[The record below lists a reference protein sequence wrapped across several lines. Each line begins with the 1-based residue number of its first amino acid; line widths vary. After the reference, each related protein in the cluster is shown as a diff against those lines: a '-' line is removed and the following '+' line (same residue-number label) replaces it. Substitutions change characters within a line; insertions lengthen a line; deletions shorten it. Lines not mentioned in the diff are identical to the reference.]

1 MLGLSVIMCSM
12 PLVSAQQSVSRGRP
26 MAAEAQWVGA
36 GVPFY
41 NIDAATA
48 KDGAAPEGITPLA
61 RDIFTSDD
69 FYVDKELWRD
79 PRYFRCNSTLG
90 LDSQWGDYSSAPT
103 YIKNDPAT
111 GAWGHCDVDYS
122 REHIVS
128 PYGFASARAHYD
140 ALLAETRAKDGPTQ
154 YSRERLPPDW
164 DGRYTNNVSVVFG
177 LMRAGQEP
185 VVPAEFSEPPQWII
199 GYHNQV
205 PTILSLLTPE
215 YQQRLVQQLF
225 HQAHDRAAQ
234 WSAMLCRPEGF
245 MRWWSGP
252 GGPGSL
258 DVTVTPT
265 RVQFLGG
272 SGNAIRNVHVGRTF
286 DLSGAVPRLG
296 ADVPR
301 WMGET
306 VGFWDGNALI
316 TWTSNIQGW
325 FTHSSWEYS
334 NKLQTIEIFTPR
346 SDPQGKLLGLE
357 HEAVFY
363 DEDALLQ
370 PIRNVRFLP
379 RAGRLQRGASEQ
391 PDALQSDTLRRERSG
406 DAVGSRHRDPIPRR
420 GSLRPPVGR
429 RVGGVLRTRY
439 AAAPGRGHLRLRT
452 RIGGPSHR
460 RRRYHASPNTISHCP
475 RRGPMI
481 DRVARLRGPVT

>member
-1 MLGLSVIMCSM
+1 VSHSMRPSRQLLARGIAVVGFSAAICS
-12 PLVSAQQSVSRGRP
+12 PLPSFAQQSIGRGWP
-26 MAAEAQWVGA
+26 MASDAEFVGP

-41 NIDAATA
+41 NLDVAAA
-48 KDGAAPEGITPLA
+48 KDGAVPEGVTPLA

-69 FYVDKELWRD
+69 FYVDRELWSD

-90 LDSQWGDYSSAPT
+90 LDSQWGDYSSGPT
-103 YIKNDPAT
+103 YLTEDAAK
-111 GAWGHCDVDYS
+111 GAWGRCDVDYS
-122 REHIVS
+122 REHLVS
-128 PYGFASARAHYD
+128 PYAFATARAHYE
-140 ALLAETRAKDGPTQ
+140 ALLAESRANGGPTL

-164 DGRYTNNVSVVFG
+164 DGRYTNNVSIVFG
-177 LMRAGQEP
+177 LMRAGREP
-185 VVPAEFSEPPQWII
+185 VVPAEFHEPPQWII
-199 GYHNQV
+199 GYHTQV

-215 YQQRLVQQLF
+215 YQQRLVQQLY
-225 HQAHDRAAQ
+225 HQAHDRAPQ

-272 SGNAIRNVHVGRTF
+272 SGNAIRNVHVGRDF

-301 WMGET
+301 WLGET
-306 VGFWDGNALI
+306 VGFWDGDALI

-334 NKLQTIEIFTPR
+334 SKLQTIEIFTPR
-346 SDPQGKLLGLE
+346 ADAQGKLLGLE

-363 DEDALLQ
+363 DEEGLVQ
-370 PIRNVRFLP
+370 PIRNVRFLA
-379 RAGRLQRGASEQ
+379 RQ
-391 PDALQSDTLRRERSG
+391 G
-406 DAVGSRHRDPIPRR
+406 DFNDVA
-420 GSLRPPVGR
+420 
-429 RVGGVLRTRY
+429 
-439 AAAPGRGHLRLRT
+439 
-452 RIGGPSHR
+452 
-460 RRRYHASPNTISHCP
+460 PNTLTHCNQTFFVVNGRATP
-475 RRGPMI
+475 VVPGAEI
-481 DRVARLRGPVT
+481 EYRVEDLYGRPWAAVWEEHFEQGMQRPEAEDIFDFERD

>member
-1 MLGLSVIMCSM
+1 MPHLRRRLPTTGAALTMVGVMLCSAPPVFAQPSVG
-12 PLVSAQQSVSRGRP
+12 RGWP
-26 MAAEAQWVGA
+26 MAGEAEWVGA

-41 NIDAATA
+41 NLDEATA
-48 KDGAAPEGITPLA
+48 KDGAAPAGITPLA
-61 RDIFTSDD
+61 RDIFTSGD
-69 FYVDKELWRD
+69 FYVDRELWSD

-103 YIKNDPAT
+103 YIRDDPAM
-111 GAWGHCDVDYS
+111 GAWGRCGVDYS

-128 PYGFASARAHYD
+128 PYGFATARAHYE
-140 ALLAETRAKDGPTQ
+140 ALVAETAARGGPTT
-154 YSRERLPPDW
+154 YSRERMPPGW

-177 LMRAGQEP
+177 LVRAGKEP
-185 VVPAEFSEPPQWII
+185 VLPAELSEPPQWII

-215 YQQRLVQQLF
+215 YQLRLVQQLY

-258 DVTVTPT
+258 DVTVTPA

-272 SGNAIRNVHVGRTF
+272 SGNAIRNVHVGRSF

-301 WMGET
+301 WLGET
-306 VGFWDGNALI
+306 IGFWDGDALV

-325 FTHSSWEYS
+325 FTHSSWEHS
-334 NKLQTIEIFTPR
+334 SKLQTIEIFTPR
-346 SDPQGKLLGLE
+346 LDSQGKLLGLE

-363 DEDALLQ
+363 DEEGLLQ
-370 PIRNVRFLP
+370 PIRNVRFLARQGDLNDVP
-379 RAGRLQRGASEQ
+379 PNNLTHCNQTFFVVDGRATPLVPGTEIRYRVEDLYGRPWAAVWEEHFEQ
-391 PDALQSDTLRRERSG
+391 GMRRPSAEDIFDFERE
-406 DAVGSRHRDPIPRR
+406 
-420 GSLRPPVGR
+420 
-429 RVGGVLRTRY
+429 
-439 AAAPGRGHLRLRT
+439 
-452 RIGGPSHR
+452 
-460 RRRYHASPNTISHCP
+460 
-475 RRGPMI
+475 
-481 DRVARLRGPVT
+481 

>member
-1 MLGLSVIMCSM
+1 MKHSIARALGVAVVLGSA
-12 PLVSAQQSVSRGRP
+12 LQVSGQQSVGRGRP
-26 MAAEAQWVGA
+26 MAEGAGWVGA

-41 NIDAATA
+41 NIDVATA
-48 KDGAAPEGITPLA
+48 KDGAVPEGITPLA

-69 FYVDKELWRD
+69 FYVDRELWRD
-79 PRYFRCNSTLG
+79 PRYFRCNSTTG
-90 LDSQWGDYSSAPT
+90 LDSQWGEYASAPT
-103 YIKNDPAT
+103 YITDEARK

-128 PYGFASARAHYD
+128 PYGFATARAHYE
-140 ALLAETRAKDGPTQ
+140 ALLAESRAKGGPTQ
-154 YSRERLPPDW
+154 YSREHMPPDW
-164 DGRYTNNVSVVFG
+164 EGRYTNNVSIIIG
-177 LMRAGQEP
+177 LMRAGKAT
-185 VVPAEFSEPPQWII
+185 VVPKEFAEPPQWII

-215 YQQRLVQQLF
+215 YQQRLVQQLY

-272 SGNAIRNVHVGRTF
+272 SGNAIRNVHVGRSF

-306 VGFWDGNALI
+306 VGFWDDGALV

-346 SDPQGKLLGLE
+346 LDAQGTLIGLE

-363 DEDALLQ
+363 DEEGLTQ
-370 PIRNVRFLP
+370 PVRNVRFLARQGDFNDVPPNNLTHCNQTLFLVDGRATP
-379 RAGRLQRGASEQ
+379 RAPGAQIEYRVEDLYGRPWAAVWEQYFETGMQRPKSE
-391 PDALQSDTLRRERSG
+391 DIFDF
-406 DAVGSRHRDPIPRR
+406 SRQ
-420 GSLRPPVGR
+420 
-429 RVGGVLRTRY
+429 
-439 AAAPGRGHLRLRT
+439 
-452 RIGGPSHR
+452 
-460 RRRYHASPNTISHCP
+460 
-475 RRGPMI
+475 
-481 DRVARLRGPVT
+481 

>member
-1 MLGLSVIMCSM
+1 VKVSHSTLRLNRRLLSRGAAVLALSVISGSA
-12 PLVSAQQSVSRGRP
+12 PPVAAQQSVGRGWP
-26 MAAEAQWVGA
+26 MAGEGEWVGA

-48 KDGAAPEGITPLA
+48 KGGASPEGTTPLA
-61 RDIFTSDD
+61 RDIFTTND
-69 FYVDKELWRD
+69 FYLDRDLWRD

-103 YIKNDPAT
+103 YIKDDPAT

-128 PYGFASARAHYD
+128 PYGFETARAHYE
-140 ALLAETRAKDGPTQ
+140 ALLTETRARGGPAE
-154 YSRERLPPDW
+154 YSRERMPPDW

-177 LMRAGQEP
+177 LMRAGREP

-252 GGPGSL
+252 GGPGTL

-272 SGNAIRNVHVGRTF
+272 SGNAIRNVHVGRSF

-301 WMGET
+301 WLGET

-334 NKLQTIEIFTPR
+334 NQLQTIEIWTPR
-346 SDPQGKLLGLE
+346 PDRQGKLLGLE
-357 HEAVFY
+357 HETVFY
-363 DEDALLQ
+363 DEEGLVE
-370 PIRNVRFLP
+370 PIRNVRFLARQGDFNDVQP
-379 RAGRLQRGASEQ
+379 NNLTHCNQTLFVVDGRATPLVPGAVIQYRVEDLYGRPWAAVWEEYFEQGMQRPKGEDLFDFEQ
-391 PDALQSDTLRRERSG
+391 D
-406 DAVGSRHRDPIPRR
+406 
-420 GSLRPPVGR
+420 
-429 RVGGVLRTRY
+429 
-439 AAAPGRGHLRLRT
+439 
-452 RIGGPSHR
+452 
-460 RRRYHASPNTISHCP
+460 
-475 RRGPMI
+475 
-481 DRVARLRGPVT
+481 

>member
-1 MLGLSVIMCSM
+1 MSHSTLRPSPRLPAGIQAVALSMIICCT
-12 PLVSAQQSVSRGRP
+12 PPASAQESVGRGRP
-26 MAAEAQWVGA
+26 MAEGAAWVGA

-48 KDGAAPEGITPLA
+48 KDGAVPAGVTPLA
-61 RDIFTSDD
+61 RDIFTSND
-69 FYVDKELWRD
+69 FYVDRGLWRD

-90 LDSQWGDYSSAPT
+90 LDSQWGDYSSGPT
-103 YIKNDPAT
+103 YITSDPAK
-111 GAWGHCDVDYS
+111 GAWGHCNVDYS

-128 PYGFASARAHYD
+128 PYGFTTARAHYE
-140 ALLAETRAKDGPTQ
+140 ALLAEARTKGGPTQ
-154 YSRERLPPDW
+154 YSRERMPPDW

-177 LMRAGQEP
+177 LARAGKEP
-185 VVPAEFSEPPQWII
+185 IVPAEFSEPPQWII

-205 PTILSLLTPE
+205 STILSLLTPE
-215 YQQRLVQQLF
+215 YQQRLVQQLY

-258 DVTVTPT
+258 DVTVTPS

-272 SGNAIRNVHVGRTF
+272 SGNAIRNVHVDRGF

-306 VGFWDGNALI
+306 VGFWDGAALI

-334 NKLQTIEIFTPR
+334 SKLQTIEIFTPR
-346 SDPQGKLLGLE
+346 VDSQGKLLGLE

-363 DEDALLQ
+363 DEEALVE
-370 PIRNVRFLP
+370 PVRNVRFLARQGGFNDVP
-379 RAGRLQRGASEQ
+379 PNNLTHCNQTFFVVNGRATPL
-391 PDALQSDTLRRERSG
+391 
-406 DAVGSRHRDPIPRR
+406 
-420 GSLRPPVGR
+420 
-429 RVGGVLRTRY
+429 
-439 AAAPGRGHLRLRT
+439 APGAE
-452 RIGGPSHR
+452 IQ
-460 RRRYHASPNTISHCP
+460 Y
-475 RRGPMI
+475 
-481 DRVARLRGPVT
+481 RVEDLYGRPWAAVWEEYFEQGMQRPKGEDIFDFERK

>member
-1 MLGLSVIMCSM
+1 VKVSHSTLRLNRRLLSKGPAVLALSIIIG
-12 PLVSAQQSVSRGRP
+12 SAPPVAAQRSVGRGWP
-26 MAAEAQWVGA
+26 MAGEGEWVGA

-48 KDGAAPEGITPLA
+48 KGGASPEGTTPLA
-61 RDIFTSDD
+61 RDIFTTND
-69 FYVDKELWRD
+69 FYLDRDLWRD

-103 YIKNDPAT
+103 YIKDDPAT

-128 PYGFASARAHYD
+128 PYGFATARAHYE
-140 ALLAETRAKDGPTQ
+140 ALLTETRARGGPAE
-154 YSRERLPPDW
+154 YSRERMPPDW

-177 LMRAGQEP
+177 LMRAGREP

-252 GGPGSL
+252 GGPGTL

-272 SGNAIRNVHVGRTF
+272 SGNAIRNVHVGRSF

-301 WMGET
+301 WLGET

-334 NKLQTIEIFTPR
+334 NKLQTIEIWTPR
-346 SDPQGKLLGLE
+346 ADRQGKLLGLE
-357 HEAVFY
+357 HETVFY
-363 DEDALLQ
+363 DEEALTQ
-370 PIRNVRFLP
+370 PIRNVRFLARQGDFNDVP
-379 RAGRLQRGASEQ
+379 PNNLTHCNQTLFVVDGRATPLVPGAVIQYRVEDLYGRPWAAVWEEYFEQ
-391 PDALQSDTLRRERSG
+391 GMQHPKGEDLFDFEQD
-406 DAVGSRHRDPIPRR
+406 
-420 GSLRPPVGR
+420 
-429 RVGGVLRTRY
+429 
-439 AAAPGRGHLRLRT
+439 
-452 RIGGPSHR
+452 
-460 RRRYHASPNTISHCP
+460 
-475 RRGPMI
+475 
-481 DRVARLRGPVT
+481 

>member
-1 MLGLSVIMCSM
+1 MTRSTLLPSSRLPTGGAKALAIAVLLCGAPAVLAQESVG
-12 PLVSAQQSVSRGRP
+12 RGRP
-26 MAAEAQWVGA
+26 MAGGAEWVGA

-48 KDGAAPEGITPLA
+48 KGGAVPAGVTPLA

-69 FYVDKELWRD
+69 FYVDRELWRD

-103 YIKNDPAT
+103 YVTTAPAA

-128 PYGFASARAHYD
+128 PYEFATARAHYE
-140 ALLAETRAKDGPTQ
+140 ALLAESRAKGGPTQ
-154 YSRERLPPDW
+154 YSRERMPPDW
-164 DGRYTNNVSVVFG
+164 DGRYTNNVSVVFA
-177 LMRAGQEP
+177 LMRAGQAP
-185 VVPAEFSEPPQWII
+185 VVPPEFSEPPQWII

-205 PTILSLLTPE
+205 PTILSLLTPD
-215 YQQRLVQQLF
+215 YQQRLVQQLY

-258 DVTVTPT
+258 DVTATPT

-272 SGNAIRNVHVGRTF
+272 SGNAIRNVHVGRSF
-286 DLSGAVPRLG
+286 DLSGGVPRLG

-301 WMGET
+301 WLGET
-306 VGFWDGNALI
+306 VGFWDGDALI

-334 NKLQTIEIFTPR
+334 NKLQTIEIWTPR
-346 SDPQGKLLGLE
+346 SDPQGKLIGLE

-363 DEDALLQ
+363 DEEALLE
-370 PIRNVRFLP
+370 PIRNVRFLARQGDLNDVP
-379 RAGRLQRGASEQ
+379 PNNLTHCNQTFFVVNGRATPLVPGAEIQYRVEDLYGRPWAAVWEEHFEQGMQRPKGE
-391 PDALQSDTLRRERSG
+391 DLFDFERE
-406 DAVGSRHRDPIPRR
+406 
-420 GSLRPPVGR
+420 
-429 RVGGVLRTRY
+429 
-439 AAAPGRGHLRLRT
+439 
-452 RIGGPSHR
+452 
-460 RRRYHASPNTISHCP
+460 
-475 RRGPMI
+475 
-481 DRVARLRGPVT
+481 

>member
-1 MLGLSVIMCSM
+1 VNHATFRLSQRLLYMGVAALKLGALAYYAPAVLAQDSVG
-12 PLVSAQQSVSRGRP
+12 RGRA
-26 MAAEAQWVGA
+26 MADGAAWVGA

-48 KDGAAPEGITPLA
+48 KDGAVPEGVTPLA

-69 FYVDKELWRD
+69 FYVDRDLWRD

-103 YIKNDPAT
+103 YITDDSAK

-128 PYGFASARAHYD
+128 PYGFATARAHYE
-140 ALLAETRAKDGPTQ
+140 ALVAETRVKGGPTQ
-154 YSRERLPPDW
+154 YTRQRMPPDW
-164 DGRYTNNVSVVFG
+164 DGRYTNNVSVVFA
-177 LMRAGQEP
+177 LMRAGKEP

-205 PTILSLLTPE
+205 PTILSLLTPD
-215 YQQRLVQQLF
+215 YQQRLVQQLY

-258 DVTVTPT
+258 DVMVTPT

-272 SGNAIRNVHVGRTF
+272 SGNAIRNVHVGRDF
-286 DLSGAVPRLG
+286 DLSGGVPRLG

-306 VGFWDGNALI
+306 VGFWDGDALI

-334 NKLQTIEIFTPR
+334 SKLQTIEIWTPR
-346 SDPQGKLLGLE
+346 SDPQGNVLGLE
-357 HEAVFY
+357 HEAIFY
-363 DEDALLQ
+363 DEEALQQ
-370 PIRNVRFLP
+370 PVRNVRFLARQGELNDVP
-379 RAGRLQRGASEQ
+379 
-391 PDALQSDTLRRERSG
+391 
-406 DAVGSRHRDPIPRR
+406 
-420 GSLRPPVGR
+420 
-429 RVGGVLRTRY
+429 
-439 AAAPGRGHLRLRT
+439 
-452 RIGGPSHR
+452 
-460 RRRYHASPNTISHCP
+460 PNTLTHCNQTLFLVDGRATP
-475 RRGPMI
+475 LVPGTVIEYKVEDLYGRPWAAVWEEYFEQGMQRPKGE
-481 DRVARLRGPVT
+481 DLFDFER

>member
-1 MLGLSVIMCSM
+1 MNDSMRRLISGIRASAITALVLGVLTSSALPVGAQPSVG
-12 PLVSAQQSVSRGRP
+12 RGWP
-26 MAAEAQWVGA
+26 VAGDAAWVGA

-41 NIDAATA
+41 NVDAATA
-48 KDGAAPEGITPLA
+48 KGGATPPGIRPLE

-69 FYVDKELWRD
+69 FYVDRELWRD

-90 LDSQWGDYSSAPT
+90 LDSQWGDYSSGPT
-103 YIKNDPAT
+103 YITSDAAA
-111 GAWGHCDVDYS
+111 GAWGHCDVDYA

-128 PYGFASARAHYD
+128 PYPFTTARAHYE
-140 ALLAETRAKDGPTQ
+140 ALLAEAAAKGGPTK

-164 DGRYTNNVSVVFG
+164 DGRYTNNVSVVFA
-177 LMRAGQEP
+177 LMRAGKEP

-199 GYHNQV
+199 GFHNQV

-215 YQQRLVQQLF
+215 YHQRLVQQLY

-272 SGNAIRNVHVGRTF
+272 SGNAIRNVHVGRNF

-301 WMGET
+301 WLGET

-346 SDPQGKLLGLE
+346 LDSQGKLVGLE

-363 DEDALLQ
+363 DEEALVQ
-370 PIRNVRFLP
+370 PVRDVRFLARQGDFNEVP
-379 RAGRLQRGASEQ
+379 PNNLTHCNQTLFLVNGRATPL
-391 PDALQSDTLRRERSG
+391 
-406 DAVGSRHRDPIPRR
+406 
-420 GSLRPPVGR
+420 
-429 RVGGVLRTRY
+429 
-439 AAAPGRGHLRLRT
+439 APGT
-452 RIGGPSHR
+452 DI
-460 RRRYHASPNTISHCP
+460 RY
-475 RRGPMI
+475 
-481 DRVARLRGPVT
+481 RVEDLYGRPWAAVWEEYFEQGMQRPEAEDIFDFKRE

>member
-1 MLGLSVIMCSM
+1 MNDSTLRQSRRLPASVAAALTVGVMLGLALPVY
-12 PLVSAQQSVSRGRP
+12 AQQSVGRGWP
-26 MAAEAQWVGA
+26 TAEGADWVGA

-48 KDGAAPEGITPLA
+48 KGGAVPEGITPLA

-69 FYVDKELWRD
+69 FYVDRELWRD

-103 YIKNDPAT
+103 YITDDARN
-111 GAWGHCDVDYS
+111 GAWGRCDVDYS
-122 REHIVS
+122 RANIVS
-128 PYGFASARAHYD
+128 PYVFATARAHYE
-140 ALLAETRAKDGPTQ
+140 ALLAETRAKGGPTP
-154 YSRERLPPDW
+154 YSRERMPPDW

-177 LMRAGQEP
+177 LVRAGKAP
-185 VVPAEFSEPPQWII
+185 VVPKEYREPPQWII
-199 GYHNQV
+199 GYHNQI

-215 YQQRLVQQLF
+215 YQQRLVQQLY

-258 DVTVTPT
+258 DVTVTPS

-272 SGNAIRNVHVGRTF
+272 SGNAIRNVHVGRGF

-306 VGFWDGNALI
+306 IGFWDGDALV
-316 TWTSNIQGW
+316 TWTANIQGW

-334 NKLQTIEIFTPR
+334 NKLQTIEIWTPR
-346 SDPQGKLLGLE
+346 RDAQGRLLGLE

-363 DEDALLQ
+363 DEEGLVQ
-370 PIRNVRFLP
+370 PVRNVRFLARQGDFNDVP
-379 RAGRLQRGASEQ
+379 PNNLQHCNQTFFVVNGRATPL
-391 PDALQSDTLRRERSG
+391 
-406 DAVGSRHRDPIPRR
+406 
-420 GSLRPPVGR
+420 
-429 RVGGVLRTRY
+429 
-439 AAAPGRGHLRLRT
+439 APGA
-452 RIGGPSHR
+452 RIE
-460 RRRYHASPNTISHCP
+460 Y
-475 RRGPMI
+475 
-481 DRVARLRGPVT
+481 RVEDLYGRPWAAVWEEYFETGMQRPKSEDLFDFERE